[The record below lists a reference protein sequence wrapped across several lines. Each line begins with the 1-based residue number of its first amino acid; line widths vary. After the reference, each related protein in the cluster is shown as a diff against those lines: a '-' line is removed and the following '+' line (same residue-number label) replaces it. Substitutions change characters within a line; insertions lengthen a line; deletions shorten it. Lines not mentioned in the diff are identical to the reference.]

1 MAGGGTYDDGGVLTL
16 GIVIAEIIVDMN
28 RADLQSIVVKFRS
41 LESLSLENSKGQKTQ
56 ISHRSLKR
64 LTASNFEL
72 VLRSLETCPNLQD
85 VKIPFE
91 FGGHSS
97 RRSLGTLSDAGKN
110 LKHVWIEN
118 PDFRGE
124 PSGLI
129 VYFETLSLGA
139 ISAEALSAVP
149 TWFTQNKF
157 PGLKHL
163 ELDGDFL
170 QLPSK
175 AISSLTYIAL
185 ETLNLKFFSFE
196 PSHMFDIAEHL
207 QALEH
212 LSFEGCDISAYSER
226 AEEQPSYATLV
237 FYLTSRVRKLSSLHF
252 NDCCLSVSDENNMGM
267 YTATRNSTVLESL
280 HILDCQ
286 NPLNAIELQAIVECS
301 PHLTVLRADL
311 SVSLLDSG
319 FFIDGVSSLEIL
331 ELRNSSFTETRHHN
345 SPLKVAPFTRLK
357 SLTLHGESTTAINIF
372 LLPRSISTTLT
383 QLSLTLITGPETVNG
398 DQFSLRA
405 LKTLELTTLED
416 GYNSACSTWLDLLT
430 CDAKGLHSL
439 EVGSE
444 VKTDGIGARNSS
456 LKLDSVRLLASRCTG
471 LKYFRM
477 VNLQVSKEFLDVFSN
492 SFKYLESFKCFG
504 CPSVPLAKDFQE
516 SLNLC
521 IENHRLLSGLYVTV
535 LGPTVGGIKKHE
547 KSHQLMGLN
556 GERTR
561 HIAEIHSDD
570 LKRRFWWLKEVSVF
584 IFDA

>member
-72 VLRSLETCPNLQD
+72 VLRSLQTCPNLQD

-237 FYLTSRVRKLSSLHF
+237 
-252 NDCCLSVSDENNMGM
+252 
-267 YTATRNSTVLESL
+267 
-280 HILDCQ
+280 
-286 NPLNAIELQAIVECS
+286 
-301 PHLTVLRADL
+301 
-311 SVSLLDSG
+311 
-319 FFIDGVSSLEIL
+319 
-331 ELRNSSFTETRHHN
+331 
-345 SPLKVAPFTRLK
+345 
-357 SLTLHGESTTAINIF
+357 
-372 LLPRSISTTLT
+372 
-383 QLSLTLITGPETVNG
+383 
-398 DQFSLRA
+398 
-405 LKTLELTTLED
+405 
-416 GYNSACSTWLDLLT
+416 
-430 CDAKGLHSL
+430 
-439 EVGSE
+439 
-444 VKTDGIGARNSS
+444 
-456 LKLDSVRLLASRCTG
+456 
-471 LKYFRM
+471 
-477 VNLQVSKEFLDVFSN
+477 SKEFLDVFSN